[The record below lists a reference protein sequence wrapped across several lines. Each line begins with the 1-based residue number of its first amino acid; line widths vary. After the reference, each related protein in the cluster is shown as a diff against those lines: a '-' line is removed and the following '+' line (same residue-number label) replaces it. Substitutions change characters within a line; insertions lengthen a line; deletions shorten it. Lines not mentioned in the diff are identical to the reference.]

1 MASYFS
7 APGGE
12 LWVKD
17 LLSFEHKNIEIV
29 EAKID
34 WRLREGVDFF
44 VCILVLW
51 VAKGKV
57 EIASTPKS
65 LGVAQARQ
73 RHEHPSVLEVWWH
86 AGIVCATARRQLRF
100 FP

>member
-17 LLSFEHKNIEIV
+17 LLSFENKNIEIV

-44 VCILVLW
+44 FEFWLS
-51 VAKGKV
+51 GSPKV
-57 EIASTPKS
+57 NLRLPRHQEPRRCASETK
-65 LGVAQARQ
+65 
-73 RHEHPSVLEVWWH
+73 
-86 AGIVCATARRQLRF
+86 T
-100 FP
+100 

>member
-17 LLSFEHKNIEIV
+17 LFSFENKNIEIV

-44 VCILVLW
+44 LNF
-51 VAKGKV
+51 A
-57 EIASTPKS
+57 S
-65 LGVAQARQ
+65 LGRQ
-73 RHEHPSVLEVWWH
+73 R
-86 AGIVCATARRQLRF
+86 
-100 FP
+100 

>member
-17 LLSFEHKNIEIV
+17 LLSFENKNIEIV

-34 WRLREGVDFF
+34 WRLREGADFF
-44 VCILVLW
+44 LNFWSCGLP
-51 VAKGKV
+51 KV
-57 EIASTPKS
+57 K
-65 LGVAQARQ
+65 LGL
-73 RHEHPSVLEVWWH
+73 P
-86 AGIVCATARRQLRF
+86 
-100 FP
+100 

>member
-17 LLSFEHKNIEIV
+17 LLSFENKNIEIV

-34 WRLREGVDFF
+34 WRLREGVDFLGS
-44 VCILVLW
+44 LVLW
-51 VAKGKV
+51 FAKGKV
-57 EIASTPKS
+57 EIASTPK
-65 LGVAQARQ
+65 A
-73 RHEHPSVLEVWWH
+73 
-86 AGIVCATARRQLRF
+86 
-100 FP
+100 

>member
-17 LLSFEHKNIEIV
+17 LLSFENKNIEIV

-34 WRLREGVDFF
+34 WRLREGADFGF
-44 VCILVLW
+44 NVWSCGLP
-51 VAKGKV
+51 KGN
-57 EIASTPKS
+57 
-65 LGVAQARQ
+65 LG
-73 RHEHPSVLEVWWH
+73 PL
-86 AGIVCATARRQLRF
+86 
-100 FP
+100 

>member
-17 LLSFEHKNIEIV
+17 LLSFENKNIEIV

-34 WRLREGVDFF
+34 WRLREGVEFLF
-44 VCILVLW
+44 
-51 VAKGKV
+51 
-57 EIASTPKS
+57 
-65 LGVAQARQ
+65 
-73 RHEHPSVLEVWWH
+73 
-86 AGIVCATARRQLRF
+86 
-100 FP
+100 

>member
-17 LLSFEHKNIEIV
+17 LLSFENKNIEIV

-44 VCILVLW
+44 LNFGSLV
-51 VAKGKV
+51 
-57 EIASTPKS
+57 
-65 LGVAQARQ
+65 RQ
-73 RHEHPSVLEVWWH
+73 R
-86 AGIVCATARRQLRF
+86 
-100 FP
+100 

>member
-17 LLSFEHKNIEIV
+17 LLSFENNNIEVV

-34 WRLREGVDFF
+34 WRLREGVELF
-44 VCILVLW
+44 
-51 VAKGKV
+51 
-57 EIASTPKS
+57 
-65 LGVAQARQ
+65 
-73 RHEHPSVLEVWWH
+73 
-86 AGIVCATARRQLRF
+86 
-100 FP
+100 

>member
-17 LLSFEHKNIEIV
+17 LLSFENKNIEIV

-44 VCILVLW
+44 LILVLRF
-51 VAKGKV
+51 AKGKV
-57 EIASTPKS
+57 EIASTPK
-65 LGVAQARQ
+65 A
-73 RHEHPSVLEVWWH
+73 
-86 AGIVCATARRQLRF
+86 
-100 FP
+100 

>member
-17 LLSFEHKNIEIV
+17 LLSFENKNIEIV

-34 WRLREGVDFF
+34 WRLREGVDF
-44 VCILVLW
+44 CLMLVLW
-51 VAKGKV
+51 FAKGKV
-57 EIASTPKS
+57 EIASTPE
-65 LGVAQARQ
+65 A
-73 RHEHPSVLEVWWH
+73 
-86 AGIVCATARRQLRF
+86 
-100 FP
+100 

>member
-17 LLSFEHKNIEIV
+17 LLSFENKNIEIV

-44 VCILVLW
+44 FEFCFFWFANCKL
-51 VAKGKV
+51 
-57 EIASTPKS
+57 EIALTPK
-65 LGVAQARQ
+65 A
-73 RHEHPSVLEVWWH
+73 
-86 AGIVCATARRQLRF
+86 
-100 FP
+100 

>member
-17 LLSFEHKNIEIV
+17 LLSFEIKNIEIV

-34 WRLREGVDFF
+34 WRLREGADFF
-44 VCILVLW
+44 FEFLVVW
-51 VAKGKV
+51 FAKGKV
-57 EIASTPKS
+57 GIALMPK
-65 LGVAQARQ
+65 A
-73 RHEHPSVLEVWWH
+73 
-86 AGIVCATARRQLRF
+86 
-100 FP
+100 

>member
-17 LLSFEHKNIEIV
+17 LLSFENKNIEIV

-44 VCILVLW
+44 LIFGSLV
-51 VAKGKV
+51 
-57 EIASTPKS
+57 
-65 LGVAQARQ
+65 RQ
-73 RHEHPSVLEVWWH
+73 R
-86 AGIVCATARRQLRF
+86 
-100 FP
+100 